1 MTPRKKRTTPIKMY
15 ERRIRTQRQ
24 REEELEN
31 TNLKKSIEEEGEHEI
46 DVSSTNV
53 ERDDRAVEEEQ
64 NDIAIPKKETSP
76 IVELSPLSPSPDN
89 FIVKSIR
96 YANYNL
102 ESMIDRYPNLR
113 GSLTVK
119 SELRKFSKFRTILE
133 EQKLVKFF
141 RSSIFGNYLQ
151 LEGARIRFQ
160 MSLVY
165 QLLRR
170 QIYCHRKEEIWINY
184 SGMPICFG
192 MKEFAIITGLNCHN
206 EDVYDV
212 ENMSTKT
219 KMRRKEILEVVGRS
233 CKRNE
238 LIEHLQTKNLS
249 KDVKKSL
256 CLLYFLHSFLCP
268 KDVNTNIPKK
278 WILLSADRK
287 AFSAYPWGRISY
299 DITSKH
305 LLKAVKTIDGK
316 TTNLYGFPWAFMCW
330 AFEVVPFLQ
339 KKYKVFSK
347 QVSSPRIFRWLLAT
361 NNELVD
367 INELF
372 DPPQDSIVH
381 PWIIPTSSEMEMKFF
396 TKFVPKK
403 LTKDDKIEK
412 LEIDLNGVVA
422 IKRDIIIDEHNL
434 DVGGGGASSPIF
446 ERVFSGV
453 GDGGG
458 GEFTPNVDRCTG
470 GVDFERGG
478 DFGDISGGFGVG
490 TFSPIDENVPCLQ
503 ETPSTKETIDL
514 LNVRVESLEKTIV
527 TMNAKIESLEKAIV
541 TMKSKRGIKPSSKI
555 SHPYTPDYV
564 KRTKRQ
570 ISKALSSARKKK
582 KGKVNETI
590 IEKELVSGD
599 SKDEGADIAD
609 EEADSNS
616 KRS

>member
-1 MTPRKKRTTPIKMY
+1 MDLAGGVENGVTVVSRGKKKDQRR
-15 ERRIRTQRQ
+15 ERRHCC
-24 REEELEN
+24 EN
-31 TNLKKSIEEEGEHEI
+31 IVGDFQYLRLGLVRHSRLLPQ
-46 DVSSTNV
+46 

-64 NDIAIPKKETSP
+64 NDIAIPEKGTSP

-89 FIVKSIR
+89 FIVKSI
-96 YANYNL
+96 
-102 ESMIDRYPNLR
+102 
-113 GSLTVK
+113 
-119 SELRKFSKFRTILE
+119 
-133 EQKLVKFF
+133 
-141 RSSIFGNYLQ
+141 
-151 LEGARIRFQ
+151 
-160 MSLVY
+160 
-165 QLLRR
+165 
-170 QIYCHRKEEIWINY
+170 
-184 SGMPICFG
+184 
-192 MKEFAIITGLNCHN
+192 
-206 EDVYDV
+206 
-212 ENMSTKT
+212 
-219 KMRRKEILEVVGRS
+219 
-233 CKRNE
+233 
-238 LIEHLQTKNLS
+238 
-249 KDVKKSL
+249 
-256 CLLYFLHSFLCP
+256 SFLCP

-299 DITSKH
+299 DITIKH

-339 KKYKVFSK
+339 KKYKT
-347 QVSSPRIFRWLLAT
+347 R
-361 NNELVD
+361 
-367 INELF
+367 
-372 DPPQDSIVH
+372 
-381 PWIIPTSSEMEMKFF
+381 
-396 TKFVPKK
+396 
-403 LTKDDKIEK
+403 TKDDKIEK

-446 ERVFSGV
+446 EGVFSGV

-458 GEFTPNVDRCTG
+458 GEFTPNVDRCTD

-490 TFSPIDENVPCLQ
+490 TSSPIDENVLCLQ

-541 TMKSKRGIKPSSKI
+541 TMKSKRGIRPSSKI

-590 IEKELVSGD
+590 IEKELVFGD

-616 KRS
+616 KRSKKE

>member
-1 MTPRKKRTTPIKMY
+1 MQQLVSREGRHCCENIVGDFQYLRLGLLRHSRLLPQDCASMTPRKKRTTPIKTY

-64 NDIAIPKKETSP
+64 NDIAIPEKETSP

-89 FIVKSIR
+89 FLAKSIR

-119 SELRKFSKFRTILE
+119 SELRKFSKFRKILE

-151 LEGARIRFQ
+151 LEGTRIRFQ

-299 DITSKH
+299 DITIKH

-316 TTNLYGFPWAFMCW
+316 TTNLYGFPWAFMVN
-330 AFEVVPFLQ
+330 F
-339 KKYKVFSK
+339 
-347 QVSSPRIFRWLLAT
+347 I
-361 NNELVD
+361 LV
-367 INELF
+367 
-372 DPPQDSIVH
+372 
-381 PWIIPTSSEMEMKFF
+381 
-396 TKFVPKK
+396 
-403 LTKDDKIEK
+403 
-412 LEIDLNGVVA
+412 
-422 IKRDIIIDEHNL
+422 
-434 DVGGGGASSPIF
+434 
-446 ERVFSGV
+446 
-453 GDGGG
+453 
-458 GEFTPNVDRCTG
+458 
-470 GVDFERGG
+470 
-478 DFGDISGGFGVG
+478 
-490 TFSPIDENVPCLQ
+490 
-503 ETPSTKETIDL
+503 
-514 LNVRVESLEKTIV
+514 
-527 TMNAKIESLEKAIV
+527 
-541 TMKSKRGIKPSSKI
+541 
-555 SHPYTPDYV
+555 
-564 KRTKRQ
+564 
-570 ISKALSSARKKK
+570 
-582 KGKVNETI
+582 
-590 IEKELVSGD
+590 
-599 SKDEGADIAD
+599 
-609 EEADSNS
+609 
-616 KRS
+616 